1 MFVLGT
7 AGHVDHGKSALV
19 KALTGID
26 PDRLPEEKARGL
38 TIDLGFAWFDAG
50 DGTPIGIVDVP
61 GHERFVKNMI
71 AGVGAIDFVLFV
83 VAADDG
89 WMPQSTEHL
98 DILRFLGVRHGLIAI
113 TKTDLVKSDWLELV
127 IEDVKDKTAGT
138 FLEKASVIPVS
149 SVTGEGLEDLRAAI
163 DEVIA
168 RLPGR
173 EDIGRPRLYIDRAF
187 TIAGRGS
194 VVTGTLVEGSL
205 EVGGEVV
212 LVPSGI
218 KARIRELQSHKRT
231 VKKVGPGRRVAVN
244 LSGVERRDLSRG
256 ECLVEPQ
263 DAQTYTFILVSL
275 TLLADSRW
283 TIKTGRK
290 LLALWGTAEPE
301 AVCRLLNADRIN
313 PGESGI
319 CELRLSRPVKARLGD
334 RFVLRLPTP
343 GVTIGGGR
351 VLDFPTHRV
360 TRSNT
365 AYLKILR
372 RRAEDF
378 SLPVIL
384 QTEMAKVG
392 WMPVTAPLVDVP
404 YSREAIDEETSEL
417 IASGQWMSLVGG
429 LIDARRA
436 EKLRQNA
443 LGVLADRHKSMPFA
457 YGYNETEWREKLHV
471 PEIMFKALLT
481 SWLDEGLVR
490 VTDGRY
496 HLPDFELGLPSDW
509 KSEADALEE
518 LITAGG
524 LAPPVKT
531 ELEGK
536 GEHAREI
543 LSFWLSTG
551 RMVSLPDGVV
561 FPREVFDNAVARICE
576 FCRANQPVTVSQVR
590 DLLGTSRKYVVP
602 LLTHT
607 DKLGLTR
614 REGDLRFWA
623 GGD

>member
-61 GHERFVKNMI
+61 GHERFIKNMI

-127 IEDVKDKTAGT
+127 IEDVKEKTAGT

-263 DAQTYTFILVSL
+263 DAQTHTFILVSL

-290 LLALWGTAEPE
+290 VLALWGTAEPE
-301 AVCRLLNADRIN
+301 AVCRLLDADQIN
-313 PGESGI
+313 PRESGI
-319 CELRLSRPVKARLGD
+319 CELRLSQPVKARLGD

-351 VLDFPTHRV
+351 VLDFPSHRV
-360 TRSNT
+360 TRSNS
-365 AYLKILR
+365 AYLGVLR

-392 WMPVTAPLVDVP
+392 WMPVSAPLVDVP
-404 YSREAIDEETSEL
+404 YSSEAIDKETLDL

-443 LGVLADRHKSMPFA
+443 LDVLADRHKSMPFV

-471 PEIMFKALLT
+471 PEILFKALLT
-481 SWLDEGLVR
+481 SWLEKGLVR

-496 HLPDFELGLPSDW
+496 QLPGFELDLPSDW
-509 KSEADALEE
+509 KFEADALEE

-524 LAPPVKT
+524 LAPPTKT
-531 ELEGK
+531 ELESKSG
-536 GEHAREI
+536 HAREI

-551 RMVSLPDGVV
+551 RMVSLPDGVI
-561 FPREVFDNAVARICE
+561 FPRGVFDNAVARICE